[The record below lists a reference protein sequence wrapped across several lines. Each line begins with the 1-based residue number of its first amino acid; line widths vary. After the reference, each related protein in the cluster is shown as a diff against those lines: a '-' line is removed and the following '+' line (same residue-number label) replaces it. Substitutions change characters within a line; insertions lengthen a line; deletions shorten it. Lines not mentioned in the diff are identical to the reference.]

1 MSTIP
6 IQTRRRVLQAF
17 GLGATGAVAGCVSA
31 PTQSASIPNDEQTP
45 ATSGMN
51 AATDL
56 DVDRIAANP
65 TAIPSPI
72 TRRSAETVEA
82 QLTTREL
89 VSEVEPGVT
98 YTFMTFDGR
107 VPGPMIRARTGD
119 QVKITVTNHESN
131 SMPHNVDLHAVRG
144 PGGGAEATLV
154 KPGETKSFQFKA
166 TYPGLFVYH
175 CAVPNLDYHISSGMF
190 GAILIEPEDGLP
202 EVDHEFY
209 LGQHELYMKGDA
221 GEKGHHDFD
230 FSAMQREDPTYVLIN
245 GEKYGIGPGGYN
257 DMQMEVGETARVYFA
272 VGGPNKF
279 SSFHPIGAVWDEVWP
294 QGAIDSDAH
303 RYVQTTPVLPG
314 SAAIATLEAQVPGP
328 IKLVDHALSR
338 VARKGCLAVID
349 VTGPENT
356 EVFNAMSAPAESA
369 DTGGEFDGWFSDVE
383 NFDGVVD
390 RTGESAVEVEVG
402 SQANGGAFGFTPA
415 AVKVSPGTTVE
426 WTWVEGMHNVEAE
439 DGSFK
444 SQMTDTAGHTFAQ
457 TFDATGVSK
466 YFCLPHKAM
475 GMKGAIVVE

>member
-1 MSTIP
+1 MTTIP
-6 IQTRRRVLQAF
+6 SDTRRRVLQAF
-17 GLGATGAVAGCVSA
+17 GLGTAGAVAGCVSA
-31 PTQSASIPNDEQTP
+31 PTQSSSEPTDQQTP
-45 ATSGMN
+45 AASN
-51 AATDL
+51 ANAVNL

-82 QLTTREL
+82 HLTTREL
-89 VSEVEPGVT
+89 VSEIEPGVT

-107 VPGPMIRARTGD
+107 VPGPMIRARKGD

-131 SMPHNVDLHAVRG
+131 SMPHNIDLHAVRG
-144 PGGGAEATLV
+144 PGGGAEATMV

-166 TYPGLFVYH
+166 TYAGLFVYH

-190 GAILIEPEDGLP
+190 GAILIEPEEGLP

-209 LGQHELYMKGDA
+209 LGQHEVYMKGQA
-221 GEKGHHDFD
+221 GEQGHHDFD
-230 FSAMQREDPTYVLIN
+230 FSAMQREEPSYVLIN
-245 GEKYGIGPGGYN
+245 GEKYGIGPDGYN
-257 DMQMEVGETARVYFA
+257 DMRMAVGDTARVYFA
-272 VGGPNKF
+272 VGGPNNF

-294 QGAIDSDAH
+294 QGAIDSDPH
-303 RYVQTTPVLPG
+303 RNVQTTPVLPG
-314 SAAIATLEAQVPGP
+314 STVIATLEAQVPGP

-349 VTGPENT
+349 VTGPENK
-356 EVFNAMSAPAESA
+356 EIFNAMSAPAKPA

-390 RTGESAVEVEVG
+390 RTGQSSVEVEVG

-426 WTWVEGMHNVEAE
+426 WTWVEGMHNVEAT

-444 SQMTDTAGHTFAQ
+444 SQMTDSTGHTFAQ
-457 TFDATGVSK
+457 TFDAAGVYT